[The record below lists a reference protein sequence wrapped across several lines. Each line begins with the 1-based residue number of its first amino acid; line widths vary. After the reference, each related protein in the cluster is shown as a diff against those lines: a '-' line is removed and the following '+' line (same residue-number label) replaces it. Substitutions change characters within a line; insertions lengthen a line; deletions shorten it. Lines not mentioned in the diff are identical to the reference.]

1 MFVVY
6 RMVSS
11 TRLAACVEK
20 SSSPTDASLTQS
32 QLLNPLQR
40 VGAHNLVVMR
50 NIRSRMVMIM
60 MIMAMMMMMMMMRNI
75 RMVMIVIMIM
85 RLVVMMA
92 MQIRVIIRRRMRSCY
107 LKPLTIPFR
116 PFHCSIASDSEFIV
130 LDQTQTGSTITV
142 RHI

>member
-1 MFVVY
+1 
-6 RMVSS
+6 MVSS
-11 TRLAACVEK
+11 TRLTACVEK

-50 NIRSRMVMIM
+50 NIRMVMMVI
-60 MIMAMMMMMMMMRNI
+60 MMMMMAMVMVMV
-75 RMVMIVIMIM
+75 MVMIVLMIM
-85 RLVVMMA
+85 RLVVRMA

>member
-11 TRLAACVEK
+11 TRLAPCVEK

-32 QLLNPLQR
+32 QLLNPLLR
-40 VGAHNLVVMR
+40 VRAHILVVMK
-50 NIRSRMVMIM
+50 NIRMVMIV
-60 MIMAMMMMMMMMRNI
+60 IMMMMVVMVMV
-75 RMVMIVIMIM
+75 MVMIVIMIM
-85 RLVVMMA
+85 RLLVMMA
-92 MQIRVIIRRRMRSCY
+92 MQIRVIIIRRRMRSCY

>member
-11 TRLAACVEK
+11 TRLAPCVEK

-50 NIRSRMVMIM
+50 NIRIM
-60 MIMAMMMMMMMMRNI
+60 MIVIMMMMMRRRKI
-75 RMVMIVIMIM
+75 RMVMIVIMMM
-85 RLVVMMA
+85 RLLVMMA

>member
-11 TRLAACVEK
+11 TRLAPCVEK

-50 NIRSRMVMIM
+50 NIRIM
-60 MIMAMMMMMMMMRNI
+60 TIVIMMMMMMMRKI
-75 RMVMIVIMIM
+75 RMVMIVIMMM
-85 RLVVMMA
+85 RLLVMMA

-130 LDQTQTGSTITV
+130 LDQT
-142 RHI
+142 

>member
-50 NIRSRMVMIM
+50 NIRIMTIVIMMM
-60 MIMAMMMMMMMMRNI
+60 MIMRKI
-75 RMVMIVIMIM
+75 RMVMIVIMMM
-85 RLVVMMA
+85 RLLVMMA

>member
-11 TRLAACVEK
+11 TRLPACEEK

-40 VGAHNLVVMR
+40 VGAHNLVV
-50 NIRSRMVMIM
+50 
-60 MIMAMMMMMMMMRNI
+60 MRNI